1 MDANAVLLIVV
12 AIVLV
17 GSAIGGWRGNRQKRE
32 AGREQRG
39 ELLRIEGGGMSPTI
53 PSVMKVMTLDGA
65 RSIDPG
71 DIGHVM
77 PHRRDGE
84 TCYATLMLRSS
95 EKLTGLVATADI
107 DALLSDWLA
116 RPHAKIQPELTRLV
130 HWQVST
136 GEQGTLTKT

>member
-65 RSIDPG
+65 RAASTP
-71 DIGHVM
+71 
-77 PHRRDGE
+77 
-84 TCYATLMLRSS
+84 AT
-95 EKLTGLVATADI
+95 
-107 DALLSDWLA
+107 
-116 RPHAKIQPELTRLV
+116 
-130 HWQVST
+130 
-136 GEQGTLTKT
+136 

>member
-1 MDANAVLLIVV
+1 MDANAMLLIVV

-17 GSAIGGWRGNRQKRE
+17 GPAIWGWRGNRQKRG

-39 ELLRIEGGGMSPTI
+39 ELLRIEGDGMS

-116 RPHAKIQPELTRLV
+116 RPHAKTIQPELTRLV

-136 GEQGTLTKT
+136 GEQGTLSE